1 MLPVLGVNGSIAN
14 VCEDCPAK
22 GKVFAKT
29 GSVGL
34 PAFVK
39 PVEIEAESLGGYM
52 EVNRHRSHQARRGL
66 ARRPIR
72 VNNDI
77 P

>member
-1 MLPVLGVNGSIAN
+1 
-14 VCEDCPAK
+14 
-22 GKVFAKT
+22 
-29 GSVGL
+29 
-34 PAFVK
+34 VK